1 MAPSACDDVRE
12 QLDAYLDQE
21 ATPRATRR
29 VREHLDSC
37 ICCATLCHCA
47 YRELAAMRARIQRVA
62 VPDDLMSKITQRLAG
77 YR

>member
-1 MAPSACDDVRE
+1 MALSSCDDARE

-21 ATPRATRR
+21 ATPRATVR

-37 ICCATLCHCA
+37 LCCATLCHCA

-62 VPDDLMSKITQRLAG
+62 VPDDLMQKITQRLAG
-77 YR
+77 YC

>member
-1 MAPSACDDVRE
+1 MAPSSCDDVRE

-47 YRELAAMRARIQRVA
+47 YRELAAMRARIQQVA
-62 VPDDLMSKITQRLAG
+62 VPDDLMSKITQRHAG

>member
-47 YRELAAMRARIQRVA
+47 YRALAAMRARIQRVA
-62 VPDDLMSKITQRLAG
+62 VPDDLMSEITQRLTG
-77 YR
+77 NR